1 MSGWLLREGKKG
13 ARRKVKD
20 EGWRLMGKQF
30 LSLFLL
36 AEVILL
42 FSSSKLGR
50 VAEISSP
57 ERWRCS
63 ASQLQEERGQRR
75 ERLAAGARRCHRG
88 QHCCFFFFFVSFG
101 KHQGQALGVNLEWF
115 QRSWICPAVLDA
127 GVTGLQEGAAGKCPR
142 GQRGAFRF
150 AELYIATS
158 RPHCLT
164 SEFITFPFVW
174 LTS

>member
-1 MSGWLLREGKKG
+1 MLGLAAAGG
-13 ARRKVKD
+13 ARAAP
-20 EGWRLMGKQF
+20 G
-30 LSLFLL
+30 
-36 AEVILL
+36 
-42 FSSSKLGR
+42 
-50 VAEISSP
+50 
-57 ERWRCS
+57 
-63 ASQLQEERGQRR
+63 
-75 ERLAAGARRCHRG
+75 AAGGWGSALSPG
-88 QHCCFFFFFVSFG
+88 PALLFFFFFVSFG